1 MENIERVWVL
11 LAKKKA
17 GEASAAELLELDL
30 LMQQQ
35 ELRGQTSEVIDKVWE
50 APLVVNPELR
60 PEAKVWE
67 KLEKQITQPGA
78 HRLLRLP
85 VWRRL
90 AAASVLVLAGSFGV
104 WFLQH
109 KKRLP
114 TEEIAAKKPNQ
125 YTTQPGSKSKLER
138 PGGTQVWLN
147 GNSKLTFGNGT
158 FGDGASGNG
167 TFGPIS
173 REVYL
178 SGEAFF
184 DVAKNEKIPFIIHT
198 GIIDITVLGTA
209 FNVKAYPGEKNVET
223 ALVRGLIQITT
234 HNDPDRKIILKPNE
248 KFIIPTD
255 TTIAS
260 ARIAQTMSPSVYS
273 ITALSQGRSG
283 VLPETVWMQRK
294 LEFDDEPFSE
304 LAPKM
309 EAWFDI
315 RIRFGSE
322 SVRYKRFSGVIEKET
337 LEETLK
343 DLRLSSPFTYTL
355 KGNDLLIK

>member
-1 MENIERVWVL
+1 MENIDQVWVL

-35 ELRGQTSEVIDKVWE
+35 GLRGQTSEVIDKVWE
-50 APLVVNPELR
+50 APLMAHPDLR

-67 KLEKQITQPGA
+67 KLEKQIAQPVFQ
-78 HRLLRLP
+78 RLVSLP
-85 VWRRL
+85 AWRRL
-90 AAASVLVLAGSFGV
+90 AAASVVVLAGSSAI

-109 KKRLP
+109 RKRLI
-114 TEEIAAKKPNQ
+114 TEEIIARTPNQ
-125 YTTQPGSKSKLER
+125 YTTQPGSKSKLEL
-138 PGGTQVWLN
+138 PDGTQVWLN
-147 GNSKLTFGNGT
+147 GNSKLNFGDGT
-158 FGDGASGNG
+158 FGV
-167 TFGPIS
+167 IS

-184 DVAKNEKIPFIIHT
+184 DVAKNEKVPFIIHT

-209 FNVKAYPGEKNVET
+209 FDVKAYPGEKNVET

-248 KFIIPTD
+248 KFIIPTE
-255 TTIAS
+255 TSKAAAHIPPTVA
-260 ARIAQTMSPSVYS
+260 PSVYS
-273 ITALSQGRSG
+273 ITALNQGKSG
-283 VLPETVWMQRK
+283 ILPETVWMQRK

-322 SVRYKRFSGVIEKET
+322 SIRNKRFSGVIEKET
-337 LEETLK
+337 LEEMLK

-355 KGNDLLIK
+355 KGNELLIN

>member
-1 MENIERVWVL
+1 MENTDRVWNL

-17 GEASAAELLELDL
+17 GEASAAELRELDL

-50 APLVVNPELR
+50 APIDVNPELR
-60 PEAKVWE
+60 PGAKVWE
-67 KLEKQITQPGA
+67 KLEKQIAQPA
-78 HRLLRLP
+78 THRLLSLQ

-90 AAASVLVLAGSFGV
+90 AAASVLVLAGSAAV
-104 WFLQH
+104 WFVQH
-109 KKRLP
+109 KKTIQ
-114 TEEIAAKKPNQ
+114 TEDIADKKPNQ
-125 YTTQPGSKSKLER
+125 YTTQPGSKSKLEL
-138 PGGTQVWLN
+138 PDGTQVWLN
-147 GNSKLTFGNGT
+147 GNSKLTFGNGP
-158 FGDGASGNG
+158 
-167 TFGPIS
+167 FGPVS

-184 DVAKNEKIPFIIHT
+184 DVAKNEKVPFIIHT
-198 GIIDITVLGTA
+198 GVIDITVLGTA
-209 FNVKAYPGEKNVET
+209 FNVKAYPGEKNIET

-248 KFIIPTD
+248 KLIIPTD
-255 TTIAS
+255 TATAGT
-260 ARIAQTMSPSVYS
+260 RITQAMSPSVYS
-273 ITALSQGRSG
+273 ITALNQGRSG
-283 VLPETVWMQRK
+283 ILPDTIWMQRK

-322 SVRYKRFSGVIEKET
+322 SIRNKRFSGVIEKET

>member
-1 MENIERVWVL
+1 MENTDRVWIL
-11 LAKKKA
+11 LAKKKT
-17 GEASAAELLELDL
+17 GEASAAELLELDR
-30 LMQQQ
+30 LMEQQ
-35 ELRGQTSEVIDKVWE
+35 ELRGQTSEVLDKVWE
-50 APLVVNPELR
+50 APLVANPELR
-60 PEAKVWE
+60 PDVKVWE
-67 KLEKQITQPGA
+67 KLEKRMAQPA
-78 HRLLRLP
+78 THRLLSLP

-90 AAASVLVLAGSFGV
+90 AAASVLVLAGSAAV
-104 WFLQH
+104 WLLQH
-109 KKRLP
+109 KK
-114 TEEIAAKKPNQ
+114 TMQSEGIAAKKPNQ
-125 YTTQPGSKSKLER
+125 YTTQPGSKSKLEL
-138 PGGTQVWLN
+138 PDGTQVWLN
-147 GNSKLTFGNGT
+147 GNSKLVFG
-158 FGDGASGNG
+158 SGP
-167 TFGPIS
+167 FGPTS

-184 DVAKNEKIPFIIHT
+184 DVARNEKVPFIIHT
-198 GIIDITVLGTA
+198 GVIDITVLGTA

-223 ALVRGLIQITT
+223 ALVRGLIQITP

-248 KFIIPTD
+248 KLIIPSD
-255 TTIAS
+255 TAIAGTHITQTIA
-260 ARIAQTMSPSVYS
+260 PSVYS
-273 ITALSQGRSG
+273 ITALHQGKSG

-322 SVRYKRFSGVIEKET
+322 SIKNKRFSGVIEKET

-355 KGNDLLIK
+355 KGNELLIN